1 MENENNFASAVP
13 NEFSAGNEA
22 AETAENHEAGNLN
35 NTPLQNQNAV
45 GSASPYSAPPA
56 PVSFEETSASDE
68 AKQADALSSAEVS
81 SSGPD
86 FSAAST
92 AHPATSSSD
101 AGNVAF
107 APGGVS
113 AANETPNTPQSS
125 AVNQPAS
132 GAAAPYAQAPGMGQ
146 GQQVYSRQFPNSQP
160 AAYQNQNQRIYP
172 GPGAYPTP
180 GGNYQGR
187 QSQPVPGTYPTSPMP
202 GTYPTVP
209 GGAYPTQPMQQTAYM
224 YNQIPEAIVK
234 SKKAK
239 ALTSLLLGILSL
251 LMPAIAFFVTS
262 IVAANDIGVS
272 LDNIGSVAFGK
283 SFLIGAAVCVAGLI
297 IAIVAIVLAARSSI
311 ARKKPGTAIGGLV
324 TGIIGLCG
332 CIIMAFVFGAIGLAM
347 GNSSVDDITGGISSD
362 IHDRYDG
369 YKDRNGFDF
378 EDFMSEFEKEIEDK
392 TGNRFN
398 SKSDGRNN
406 NRILTPSYS
415 EDSETEDWL
424 PENDGHDDDVQEP
437 WW

>member
-1 MENENNFASAVP
+1 M
-13 NEFSAGNEA
+13 
-22 AETAENHEAGNLN
+22 
-35 NTPLQNQNAV
+35 
-45 GSASPYSAPPA
+45 
-56 PVSFEETSASDE
+56 
-68 AKQADALSSAEVS
+68 
-81 SSGPD
+81 
-86 FSAAST
+86 
-92 AHPATSSSD
+92 
-101 AGNVAF
+101 
-107 APGGVS
+107 
-113 AANETPNTPQSS
+113 
-125 AVNQPAS
+125 
-132 GAAAPYAQAPGMGQ
+132 
-146 GQQVYSRQFPNSQP
+146 
-160 AAYQNQNQRIYP
+160 
-172 GPGAYPTP
+172 
-180 GGNYQGR
+180 
-187 QSQPVPGTYPTSPMP
+187 
-202 GTYPTVP
+202 
-209 GGAYPTQPMQQTAYM
+209 
-224 YNQIPEAIVK
+224 K

-251 LMPAIAFFVTS
+251 LMPVIAFFVTS

-272 LDNIGSVAFGK
+272 LDNIGNVAFGK

-332 CIIMAFVFGAIGLAM
+332 CIIMAFVFGTIGLAM
-347 GNSSVDDITGGISSD
+347 GDRSVDDITGGISSD

-369 YKDRNGFDF
+369 YKDRNDFNF
-378 EDFMSEFEKEIEDK
+378 EDFMSEFEKKIEDK